1 MSVDPKQRIELQVQ
15 KGIRE
20 AEDELVC
27 WIEEALRS
35 TNYPKTGQKKLEEA
49 QFRNLLRVSETT
61 TSSEVI
67 KNFLRYQV
75 GRDDKWG
82 CGEGSLAE
90 RIITDIDDRLKS
102 KAREIEQ
109 KAGSSDEKAI
119 HIELI
124 RRYLGYGSRRL
135 VYLNKKENKLKNN

>member
-1 MSVDPKQRIELQVQ
+1 MSVDLKQKQRIELQVQ

-20 AEDELVC
+20 AEDELVR
-27 WIEEALRS
+27 WIQDALDQGTRE
-35 TNYPKTGQKKLEEA
+35 GQLEEA

-82 CGEGSLAE
+82 RGEGSLAE
-90 RIITDIDDRLKS
+90 RIITDIDGRLKS

-124 RRYLGYGSRRL
+124 RRYLGYGYRYL
-135 VYLNKKENKLKNN
+135 VSKKIN